1 MRAGIAEKPRKRGE
15 ILEWNQIE
23 GQKARDD
30 NTGGTVEGW
39 RAKQVVTHCVW
50 WRKTKPYP
58 KIGPWWVLASFIL
71 ASGFWLLLTVW
82 RYRETVGE
90 GLLCTG
96 SGNKRNTV
104 VKKIIILMIHMNK
117 NHGNHANDG
126 KSVFSH
132 IHLYIK

>member
-1 MRAGIAEKPRKRGE
+1 M
-15 ILEWNQIE
+15 
-23 GQKARDD
+23 
-30 NTGGTVEGW
+30 
-39 RAKQVVTHCVW
+39 
-50 WRKTKPYP
+50 
-58 KIGPWWVLASFIL
+58 
-71 ASGFWLLLTVW
+71 
-82 RYRETVGE
+82 GE